1 MYSLSDTNSH
11 NCISYQKGKGAVEEQ
26 LTISDEVA
34 YKLFIENKRITTLIA
49 SPHDFRDLIIGYCL
63 MEGHISQLEDTAH
76 IAMDSDSH
84 RIDVTLN
91 HNTAYYNESAP
102 VIPPAAKANLTVS
115 ADEICNY
122 GGLLDSITKAHH
134 TSHGVHEGAL
144 VKDGKV
150 VAYAEDVGRH
160 NVLDRLLGIITTQK
174 IDSSDKILIFS
185 GRVPQS
191 VIKKVHRIGVPIF
204 CSRAMPTELG
214 IELAQNITL
223 PSVMCCAPIPL
234 NVLPI
239 RNGLKDFCR
248 TNKLFYTPRYQIL
261 SYNSIPYN
269 PKLFYASQY

>member
-1 MYSLSDTNSH
+1 MYSLSATNDFS
-11 NCISYQKGKGAVEEQ
+11 CIAYEKGKGATKEQ
-26 LTISDEVA
+26 LHISDEVA
-34 YKLFIENKRITTLIA
+34 YKLYIEGKRITTLIA

-63 MEGHISQLEDTAH
+63 MENHISQADEIDQ
-76 IAMDSDSH
+76 IDMDSETH
-84 RIDVTLN
+84 RINVSLH
-91 HNTAYYNESAP
+91 HNTSYYNESAA
-102 VIPPAAKANLTVS
+102 ITPPAAKTNITVD

-174 IDSSDKILIFS
+174 IDTSDKILIFS

-214 IELAQNITL
+214 IELAQKYNITL
-223 PSVMCCAPIPL
+223 C
-234 NVLPI
+234 NVLRPDSFKCI
-239 RNGLKDFCR
+239 THPERIKGL
-248 TNKLFYTPRYQIL
+248 Q
-261 SYNSIPYN
+261 
-269 PKLFYASQY
+269 

>member
-1 MYSLSDTNSH
+1 MYSLSDTNNH

-26 LTISDEVA
+26 LNISDEVA

-63 MEGHISQLEDTAH
+63 MENHISQLEDIAH
-76 IAMDSDSH
+76 IEMDTKTH

-91 HNTAYYNESAP
+91 HSTGYFNESMP
-102 VIPPAAKANLTVS
+102 VTPPATKANIRIY

-144 VKDGKV
+144 VKDGQV
-150 VAYAEDVGRH
+150 IAYAEDVGRH
-160 NVLDRLLGIITTQK
+160 NVLNRLMGIITVQN
-174 IDSSDKILIFS
+174 IDTSDKILIFS

-214 IELAQNITL
+214 IELAQKYNITL
-223 PSVMCCAPIPL
+223 C
-234 NVLPI
+234 NVLRPDSFKCMANPQRI
-239 RNGLKDFCR
+239 TGLIPED
-248 TNKLFYTPRYQIL
+248 NK
-261 SYNSIPYN
+261 
-269 PKLFYASQY
+269 

>member
-63 MEGHISQLEDTAH
+63 MEGHISQLEDIAH

-122 GGLLDSITKAHH
+122 GGLLDSITKAIIRH
-134 TSHGVHEGAL
+134 TAFMKG
-144 VKDGKV
+144 
-150 VAYAEDVGRH
+150 
-160 NVLDRLLGIITTQK
+160 
-174 IDSSDKILIFS
+174 
-185 GRVPQS
+185 
-191 VIKKVHRIGVPIF
+191 
-204 CSRAMPTELG
+204 
-214 IELAQNITL
+214 
-223 PSVMCCAPIPL
+223 PL
-234 NVLPI
+234 
-239 RNGLKDFCR
+239 
-248 TNKLFYTPRYQIL
+248 
-261 SYNSIPYN
+261 
-269 PKLFYASQY
+269 